1 MDIYQRKSRW
11 KFYLAMAGIT
21 IIAISMAY
29 TIYISQQLAE
39 GEKSKVELYKK
50 VQHSLNDPTN
60 LNKDISLETD
70 LINSDILKNIPIIFV
85 DETGMIYGGA
95 NWGANKDTNMVFLK
109 EKLKQIK
116 ATGRDPLEGEGYAR
130 YIYYEHTQLLKLL
143 TFFPIIQVF
152 LILVFVFVGYMAFSS
167 AKKSEQNQVWIGM
180 AKETAHQL
188 GTPISAIMAWI
199 EHLNLIVKDNEE
211 GKDVIN
217 ELKNDVSRL
226 ELIADRFSKIGS
238 KPTLQHINVLEELNK
253 NKEYMQKRAS
263 RKVVFDFPEISEPPV
278 FVDINTHLFDWVL
291 ENLIR
296 NALDAMDGQGKIKC
310 SVYNSDQ
317 YIGID
322 LTDSGKGI
330 PSSKWKTVFQ
340 PGYTTKKRGWGLGL
354 SLAKRIIESYHN
366 GKIFVKNS
374 TSEKGTTFTIQL
386 PKDKKLQDSNKMQK
400 TNIL

>member
-11 KFYLAMAGIT
+11 KVYLALAGIT
-21 IIAISMAY
+21 IVAISMVY
-29 TIYISQQLAE
+29 TIYISQQLAD

-50 VQHSLNDPTN
+50 VQESLNDPKN

-85 DETGMIYGGA
+85 DEAGLIYGGA
-95 NWGANKDTNMVFLK
+95 NWGTSKDTNMVFL
-109 EKLKQIK
+109 ERKLAEIK
-116 ATGRDPLEGEGYAR
+116 ASGRDPIEGEGYAR

-143 TFFPIIQVF
+143 TYFPIIQVF
-152 LILVFVFVGYMAFSS
+152 LILVFVFIGYMAFSS

-199 EHLNLIVKDNEE
+199 EHLNDLVKTNPQGSE
-211 GKDVIN
+211 VIN
-217 ELKNDVSRL
+217 ELKNDVNRL

-238 KPTLQHINVLEELNK
+238 KPTLQRVNIIEELQK
-253 NKEYMQKRAS
+253 NKVYMQKRAS
-263 RKVVFDFPEISEPPV
+263 RKLVFEFPSIDEKPI
-278 FVDINTHLFDWVL
+278 FVDINTHLFDWVI

-296 NALDAMDGQGKIKC
+296 NALDAMDGNGRINCTVSQTE
-310 SVYNSDQ
+310 N
-317 YIGID
+317 YINID

-330 PSSKWKTVFQ
+330 PNSKWKTVFQ

-354 SLAKRIIESYHN
+354 SLAKRIIESYHD
-366 GKIFVKNS
+366 GKIFVKHS
-374 TSEKGTTFTIQL
+374 SAEKGTTFTIQL
-386 PKDKKLQDSNKMQK
+386 PKNKKLQE
-400 TNIL
+400 TNG

>member
-11 KFYLAMAGIT
+11 KVYLALAGIT
-21 IIAISMAY
+21 IVAISMVY
-29 TIYISQQLAE
+29 TIYISQQLAD

-50 VQHSLNDPTN
+50 VQESLNDPKN

-85 DETGMIYGGA
+85 DEAGLIYGGA
-95 NWGANKDTNMVFLK
+95 NWGTSKDTNMVFL
-109 EKLKQIK
+109 ERKLAEIK
-116 ATGRDPLEGEGYAR
+116 ASGRDPIEGEGYAR

-143 TFFPIIQVF
+143 TYFPIIQVF
-152 LILVFVFVGYMAFSS
+152 LILVFVFIGYMAFSS

-199 EHLNLIVKDNEE
+199 EHLDDLVKTNPQGSE
-211 GKDVIN
+211 VIN
-217 ELKNDVSRL
+217 ELKNDVNRL

-238 KPTLQHINVLEELNK
+238 KPTLQRVNIIEELQK
-253 NKEYMQKRAS
+253 NKVYMQKRAS
-263 RKVVFDFPEISEPPV
+263 RKLVFEFPSIDEKPI
-278 FVDINTHLFDWVL
+278 FVDINTHLFDWVI

-296 NALDAMDGQGKIKC
+296 NALDAMDGNGRINCTVSQTE
-310 SVYNSDQ
+310 N
-317 YIGID
+317 YINID

-330 PSSKWKTVFQ
+330 PNSKWKTVFQ

-354 SLAKRIIESYHN
+354 SLAKRIIESYHD
-366 GKIFVKNS
+366 GKIFVKHS
-374 TSEKGTTFTIQL
+374 SAEKGTTFTIQL
-386 PKDKKLQDSNKMQK
+386 PKNKKLQE
-400 TNIL
+400 TNG

>member
-11 KFYLAMAGIT
+11 KIYLAVAGIC
-21 IIAISMAY
+21 IIAISMIY

-50 VQHSLNDPTN
+50 VQQSLNDPSN

-85 DETGMIYGGA
+85 DETENIYGGA
-95 NWGANKDTNMVFLK
+95 NWGADKDTNMVFLQK
-109 EKLKQIK
+109 KLAEIK
-116 ATGRDPLEGEGYAR
+116 ATGRKPIEGEGYAR
-130 YIYYEHTQLLKLL
+130 YIYYEHTRLLKLL

-152 LILVFVFVGYMAFSS
+152 LILVFVFIGYMAFSA

-188 GTPISAIMAWI
+188 GTPVSAIMAWI
-199 EHLNLIVKDNEE
+199 EHLNTIIQSNDE
-211 GKDVIN
+211 GKEVLN
-217 ELKNDVSRL
+217 ELKNDVNRL

-238 KPTLQHINVLEELNK
+238 KPTLQHINVIEELYK

-263 RKVVFDFPEISEPPV
+263 RKVVFDFPELTVEPI
-278 FVDINTHLFDWVL
+278 FVNINTHLFDWVL

-296 NALDAMDGQGKIKC
+296 NALDAMDGKGHIKC

-317 YIGID
+317 YTCID
-322 LTDSGKGI
+322 LADSGKGI

-366 GKIFVKNS
+366 GKIFVKHS
-374 TSEKGTTFTIQL
+374 SAEKGTTFTIQL
-386 PKDKKLQDSNKMQK
+386 PKDKNLTDSNQLHNTKVS
-400 TNIL
+400 